1 MQTKWKKWADL
12 RLRCCCVF
20 CGVSFLLLLPS
31 SSLMVVLLLFQL
43 EERKMYQMKDVVS
56 LDINFYRNI
65 FSLIFVIRHELDVN

>member
-1 MQTKWKKWADL
+1 VQVYASIKRCCNADEMKKWADL

-56 LDINFYRNI
+56 LDINF
-65 FSLIFVIRHELDVN
+65 